1 MEACVPFQIYIH
13 IPFCVRKCNYC
24 DFLSFPAEKEIQEQY
39 FDSLRQEILSFED
52 TEGRE
57 VVSVFFGGGTPSLP
71 DPALIISHAG
81 MQSGDALAGKFLRR
95 RGRAGSGFRRE
106 AGPLQ
111 KGGDQPPE
119 SGTAV
124 RGQRSSQNPGPDPQL

>member
-71 DPALIISHAG
+71 DPALIISTL
-81 MQSGDALAGKFLRR
+81 DLIR
-95 RGRAGSGFRRE
+95 SGFRIFPSRKSAE
-106 AGPLQ
+106 TLYRSARPLIT
-111 KGGDQPPE
+111 PISMVWLSPF
-119 SGTAV
+119 
-124 RGQRSSQNPGPDPQL
+124 SSRLIVETDVPSLSATSC

>member
-71 DPALIISHAG
+71 DPALIISTLDLVRAPRTPR
-81 MQSGDALAGKFLRR
+81 SRWNAI
-95 RGRAGSGFRRE
+95 RGRSRRE
-106 AGPLQ
+106 I
-111 KGGDQPPE
+111 PPAE
-119 SGTAV
+119 RQSRIRIPAISWSVTEGRGSTA
-124 RGQRSSQNPGPDPQL
+124 

>member
-71 DPALIISHAG
+71 DPALIISTL
-81 MQSGDALAGKFLRR
+81 DLIR
-95 RGRAGSGFRRE
+95 SGFRMAPDAE
-106 AGPLQ
+106 ITL
-111 KGGDQPPE
+111 E
-119 SGTAV
+119 C
-124 RGQRSSQNPGPDPQL
+124 NPGTLSPGNSSG